1 MFNKLICIE
10 SAGSLTEEALALLN
24 NYAREVVLHHDI
36 PSTPEEVRARMEG
49 ADAVLVSYTSRI
61 DGWMLREC
69 SPLLRYVGMTC
80 SLYGPESANVDIL
93 TARELG
99 ITVTGCHA
107 YGDRGVPEFLIHA
120 LTSVL
125 HGFRG
130 WQWKDYPLEITGQ
143 KVGVIGLGSTG
154 QLNARALHF
163 FGADLRY
170 YDKFPKPELEA
181 ELGIQPMAFDDLLGW
196 ADIIVS
202 CLNTNIALMDT
213 RAFSLFGDGKIYIN
227 TSIGP
232 AHDLTALE
240 AWLGRPGNFAIG
252 DLQASLDATGRLLE
266 RPNVLCAIK
275 PSGMTT
281 QARVRLG
288 EIVLANIA
296 AFLDA

>member
-10 SAGSLTEEALALLN
+10 SAGSLTEEALALLK
-24 NYAREVVLHHDI
+24 NYAHEVVLHYDI
-36 PSTPEEVRARMEG
+36 PATPEEVRARMEG

-61 DGWMLREC
+61 EGWMLRAC
-69 SPLLRYVGMTC
+69 APLLRYVGMTC

-99 ITVTGCHA
+99 ITVTGCNA
-107 YGDRGVPEFLIHA
+107 YGDRGVPEFVIHA
-120 LTSVL
+120 LTSLL

-130 WQWKDYPLEITGQ
+130 QQWKDYPLEITGQ
-143 KVGVIGLGSTG
+143 KIGLIGLGATG

-170 YDKFPKPELEA
+170 YDKFGKPELEV
-181 ELGIQPMAFDDLLGW
+181 ELDIRPMELDDLLGW

-202 CLNTNIALMDT
+202 CLNTNIALMHA
-213 RAFSLFGDGKIYIN
+213 REFALLGDGKIYIN

-232 AHDLTALE
+232 AHELPALE
-240 AWLGRPGNFAIG
+240 AWLDRPGNFAIG
-252 DLQASLDATGRLLE
+252 DLTASLDASGRLLE
-266 RPNVLCAIK
+266 RPNVLCAVK

-281 QARVRLG
+281 QARIRLG

-296 AFLDA
+296 GFLG